1 MTDLVY
7 LPDVEVADC
16 AGVCRALFGQA
27 LELGAGTG
35 LQSWKTDR
43 PMRKQG
49 FNTGAARR
57 SGADWVTVQNSG
69 HGGAGVAASWACA
82 ARAVTAFLAELPN
95 QGKAW

>member
-1 MTDLVY
+1 
-7 LPDVEVADC
+7 
-16 AGVCRALFGQA
+16 
-27 LELGAGTG
+27 
-35 LQSWKTDR
+35 
-43 PMRKQG
+43 MRKQG

-82 ARAVTAFLAELPN
+82 ARAVDAFVAELPQ